1 MPLNFGND
9 VDGSSRILLNEP
21 RGSTAQVLL
30 FGGQVISWKN
40 ERREELL
47 FMSSKAQYLPPK
59 IIRGGI
65 PVCFPQFGNFGGLER
80 HGFARNRFWA
90 LDDDPSPLPAANK
103 QSSVDLI
110 LKSTEDDLKIWPH
123 SFELRV
129 RISISLGK
137 LTVIPRV
144 RNIDSKPFSFMFA
157 LRNYLHVSDISEVRV
172 EGLETLDYLDNLKG
186 KERFTEQAD
195 AITFDGE
202 IDRVYLNTPTKIA
215 VIDHERKRTIELR
228 KEGMPNAVVW
238 NPWDKKAKSIADMGD
253 EDYMTMLCVDSGAI
267 EPQVLLK
274 PGEEW
279 KGRQELSI
287 VSSSYCSGQ
296 LDPRK
301 EEREPSGYPPQRP
314 FSIYL
319 SLVFSFFVS
328 GAMASAWIVDGPG
341 IASKVKNASLSSAL
355 QTRDCGASIQ
365 CPNCYHRIDNTNVL
379 VPWPGLPKGVKFEP
393 TDADIIEFL
402 EAKCGISGSEPH
414 VLSEEF
420 IRPVT
425 EDVGINYTHPK
436 NLPGTN
442 KDGVSAFFVHKT
454 VQAYGTGQRKRRK
467 ITPTCLNEEPV
478 RWHKTGRNKHVFLNG
493 VKRGCK
499 KIMVLYKS
507 ARKGSKP
514 EKSKWVLHQYHLG
527 TEGNEIGE
535 YVVSKVTYQKEK
547 VKDEGE
553 SSGVRG
559 GPGPTTPM
567 TNTPT
572 PPRPV
577 DGVAGDGQAFDDDK
591 MLDPFYEGLDSIPE
605 AALWSKKARREE
617 EEVGVNLS
625 EDNLTCNE
633 SIEASSSLWENNQ
646 ILPNPSLGELDGFAL
661 SDLENVDLGSPPDFL
676 TLASQD
682 SLMNWM
688 GWL

>member
-47 FMSSKAQYLPPK
+47 FMSSKAQYSPPK

-80 HGFARNRFWA
+80 HGFARNRFWS
-90 LDDDPSPLPAANK
+90 LDEDPSPLPPANK

-228 KEGMPNAVVW
+228 KEGMPNAAVVW

-301 EEREPSGYPPQRP
+301 LDSRSSRVLRCKHRNNKNPRHLRLVSCVHEK
-314 FSIYL
+314 L
-319 SLVFSFFVS
+319 SSKRS
-328 GAMASAWIVDGPG
+328 AAWIVDGPG

-402 EAKCGISGSEPH
+402 EAKCGIGGSEPH
-414 VLSEEF
+414 VLIEEF

-467 ITPTCLNEEPV
+467 ITPTSLNEEPV

-559 GPGPTTPM
+559 GPTTPM

-577 DGVAGDGQAFDDDK
+577 DGEAFDDDK
-591 MLDPFYEGLDSIPE
+591 MFDPFYEGLDSIPE

-617 EEVGVNLS
+617 EVGVNLS

-633 SIEASSSLWENNQ
+633 SIEASSPWENNQ

-661 SDLENVDLGSPPDFL
+661 SDLENVDLGTPPDFL